1 MDVDALWRA
10 PGTVAPR
17 IRALIVVACVV
28 TAYLANEAL
37 PSIDVLQRDGYAIDA
52 YAFPFGASNDA
63 LDAALLDYVRLVRVS
78 PGSCPY

>member
-28 TAYLANEAL
+28 TAYLANEAASLLTNYVGQTANPAWFELL
-37 PSIDVLQRDGYAIDA
+37 PVGVSATLLV
-52 YAFPFGASNDA
+52 AFVMDFS
-63 LDAALLDYVRLVRVS
+63 L
-78 PGSCPY
+78 